1 MKDSFKEESEQ
12 KGSSQ
17 EELTSSGVTKRFGTL
32 LAQRWPEYIVEV
44 IVVIIGITISFAIS
58 SYQTE
63 SANRKLANIYLQDL
77 GEDIKSDIQSLNKVI
92 QKTDSVIL
100 SGHSLLEQNDA
111 PKISLTKK
119 ELVNFVRSIITR
131 PNFISKNAT
140 FSSLKTSANFQL
152 IEDIRLKNLLFE
164 YDQQYQTIKA
174 MELAELQAT
183 VTIAGPYLLKSIPL
197 TDSQRSSYWLEN
209 LTVEEMI
216 GSVEF
221 MNNIALRIGNRVEL
235 LGSYKEIL
243 DTAHQIDEAIEGN
256 VH

>member
-1 MKDSFKEESEQ
+1 M
-12 KGSSQ
+12 
-17 EELTSSGVTKRFGTL
+17 
-32 LAQRWPEYIVEV
+32 
-44 IVVIIGITISFAIS
+44 
-58 SYQTE
+58 
-63 SANRKLANIYLQDL
+63 
-77 GEDIKSDIQSLNKVI
+77 
-92 QKTDSVIL
+92 
-100 SGHSLLEQNDA
+100 
-111 PKISLTKK
+111 KK

-197 TDSQRSSYWLEN
+197 TDSKRSSYWLEN